1 MGTILILGVIGF
13 LKEISVGLVV
23 KYVYEQYIK
32 PNLSK

>member
-1 MGTILILGVIGF
+1 MGTILILDVIGF
-13 LKEISVGLVV
+13 LKEISVRLVM